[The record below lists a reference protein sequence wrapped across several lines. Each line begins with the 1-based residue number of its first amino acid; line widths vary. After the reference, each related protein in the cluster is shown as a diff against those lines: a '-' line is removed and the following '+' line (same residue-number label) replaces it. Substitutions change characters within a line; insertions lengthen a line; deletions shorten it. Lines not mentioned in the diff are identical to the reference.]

1 LTAHENGYRAKI
13 ASFDDYLRT
22 ADRLHQKLLIEVKTT
37 PHDSSGMLKNF
48 DRRYGTT
55 ILRHHDQVQSL
66 DYSVVKGLKKLDPQ
80 LTVLYI
86 QPYNFTYPNTA
97 ADGYSMEYSTLTH
110 DFINLAHL
118 QHKQVAA
125 WTVNDTDVMQQ
136 MMYNHVDG
144 IITDNLADLN
154 DAIKTY
160 ESRQSYA
167 QRILNYIMVIPSNQE
182 FEP

>member
-1 LTAHENGYRAKI
+1 
-13 ASFDDYLRT
+13 
-22 ADRLHQKLLIEVKTT
+22 
-37 PHDSSGMLKNF
+37 
-48 DRRYGTT
+48 
-55 ILRHHDQVQSL
+55 
-66 DYSVVKGLKKLDPQ
+66 
-80 LTVLYI
+80 
-86 QPYNFTYPNTA
+86 
-97 ADGYSMEYSTLTH
+97 
-110 DFINLAHL
+110 
-118 QHKQVAA
+118 VAA